1 MRMSWAVSWIKIDW
15 ISRGRCF
22 QPPYPQSWQWWKT
35 NQSEKGWMPVAKNKS
50 TGGPGTGSTPPAQYT
65 IYNISIISFHVGVVC
80 ISIMWQFWDRDIKTS
95 SETCVGAKVII
106 GIRDA
111 CSTADI
117 SNGCSSGLL
126 VVTKWSTS
134 GHHVGTKWS
143 PSCKWSPNGLLVV
156 TSYSANGCWVDE
168 FRKKN
173 NISPILLFDWS
184 SMHCR
189 FPQIHIFYLY
199 KFVLM
204 QARVAVRL
212 GIM

>member
-1 MRMSWAVSWIKIDW
+1 
-15 ISRGRCF
+15 
-22 QPPYPQSWQWWKT
+22 
-35 NQSEKGWMPVAKNKS
+35 MPVAKNKS
-50 TGGPGTGSTPPAQYT
+50 TGGPGTGSTPPAQYTIYNT

-168 FRKKN
+168 FRKKITFHQFYFLTGALCIVAFHKSTFFIFIN
-173 NISPILLFDWS
+173 LSWCRHVWQCDW
-184 SMHCR
+184 
-189 FPQIHIFYLY
+189 
-199 KFVLM
+199 
-204 QARVAVRL
+204 A
-212 GIM
+212 

>member
-1 MRMSWAVSWIKIDW
+1 MRISWAVSWIKIDW

-22 QPPYPQSWQWWKT
+22 QPPLSPILT
-35 NQSEKGWMPVAKNKS
+35 MVKNKS
-50 TGGPGTGSTPPAQYT
+50 EWKGLDAGGQKQKYRGPWNWKYTSRT